1 MRLNVRKVEVL
12 KDGMLEIAFVRKW
25 KIIYWSLKEAVVE
38 SCLPLTELYL
48 KYEYAMTIEEID

>member
-1 MRLNVRKVEVL
+1 
-12 KDGMLEIAFVRKW
+12 MLEIAFVRKW